1 MEKLSLWDTTGLED
15 FDFKQ
20 IKIPIDHNFAI
31 EPLEQLLS
39 KELSTMFPNDTFDIT
54 ISKSN
59 IVIIRSKSSN
69 KVVCCLLIPP
79 NHNSSIKTENNL
91 NLEEI
96 LKEQL
101 QDKVVRL
108 KIEFPEDIEHNNDFT
123 NDLIFRKNK
132 ECTRKEQRMRRKEL
146 RKRNPTQH
154 QKRR

>member
-1 MEKLSLWDTTGLED
+1 MDKLSLWDTTGLED
-15 FDFKQ
+15 FGFNQ
-20 IKIPIDHNFAI
+20 ITIPIDHNFAI

-39 KELSTMFPNDTFDIT
+39 KELSTMFPNDTFDIN

-69 KVVCCLLIPP
+69 KVICGLLIPS
-79 NHNSSIKTENNL
+79 NYNSSIKTENNL

-108 KIEFPEDIEHNNDFT
+108 KMEFPEDIEHNNDFT
-123 NDLIFRKNK
+123 NDFIFRKNK

>member
-1 MEKLSLWDTTGLED
+1 MDKLSLWDTTGLED
-15 FDFKQ
+15 FDFNQ

-39 KELSTMFPNDTFDIT
+39 KELSTMFPNDTFDIN

-69 KVVCCLLIPP
+69 KVICGLLIPP
-79 NHNSSIKTENNL
+79 NHNSSIKIENNL

-101 QDKVVRL
+101 GDKVVRL
-108 KIEFPEDIEHNNDFT
+108 KMEFPEDIEHNNDFT

-146 RKRNPTQH
+146 RKRNSTQH